1 MYQQN
6 YGYYPQ
12 TSYTRN
18 STPTIVGLKGRPVS
32 SIEEARVSAID
43 FDGSVFYFPD
53 LANKR
58 IGIGKKPTE
67 ALDVAGNIKSNRNV
81 EGVNLKCNALY
92 VNGVKMIWYE

>member
-1 MYQQN
+1 M
-6 YGYYPQ
+6 
-12 TSYTRN
+12 TFKDKIRTF
-18 STPTIVGLKGRPVS
+18 IVFANIPVGDS
-32 SIEEARVSAID
+32 LLWR
-43 FDGSVFYFPD
+43 D

-81 EGVNLKCNALY
+81 EGVNLKGNALY